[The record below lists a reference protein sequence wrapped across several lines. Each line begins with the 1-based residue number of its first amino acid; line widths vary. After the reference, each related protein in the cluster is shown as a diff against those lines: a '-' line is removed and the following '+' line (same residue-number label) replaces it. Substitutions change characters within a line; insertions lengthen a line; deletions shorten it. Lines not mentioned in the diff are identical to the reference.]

1 MHRVISLNSV
11 HGLVLETEVGMLGGE
26 KYTLMEYT
34 SEEGGGRQKIWH
46 AKIYSISVTTEKYLK
61 QQTNE

>member
-34 SEEGGGRQKIWH
+34 SEEGGG
-46 AKIYSISVTTEKYLK
+46 
-61 QQTNE
+61 